1 MIKKIPKALTIAGSD
16 SGGGAG
22 IQADLKTMTSLGVY
36 GMSAITSITV
46 QNTVGV
52 FSVYDL
58 PPQVVYDQIK
68 VVAEDIKVDAAKT
81 GMLSNPQIVEAVA
94 KAVREFNIPNLVID
108 TVMISKSGKPLLND
122 EAKRILTEKL
132 IPLAVLITP
141 NIPEAE
147 NLTGIEIKSLEDVEK
162 ACKKL
167 FLDGANAVLLKG
179 GHSESD
185 KVIDVFYDG
194 NKFEYLI
201 SERINTKNTHGTGCT
216 LSAAICSYLAKG
228 CYLLDAVKN
237 AKNYVHNAIK
247 NSLNIG
253 QGYGPLNHMWQLYTD
268 LD

>member
-1 MIKKIPKALTIAGSD
+1 MIKIPKVLTIAGSD

-52 FSVYDL
+52 FGVYDL

-68 VVAEDIKVDAAKT
+68 VVAEDIGIDSAKT
-81 GMLSNPQIVEAVA
+81 GMLSNAGIVEAVA
-94 KAVREFNIPNLVID
+94 KAVKDFKIPNLVVD
-108 TVMISKSGKPLLND
+108 TVTRSKSGDPLLKVAD
-122 EAKRILTEKL
+122 EQILKEKI

-147 NLTGIEIKSLEDVEK
+147 SLIGFKIKSLEDVEK

-167 FLDGANAVLLKG
+167 YLDGANAVLLKG
-179 GHSESD
+179 GHGEGE
-185 KVIDVFYDG
+185 KAIDVFYDG
-194 NKFEYLI
+194 NRFEYLI

-216 LSAAICSYLAKG
+216 LSAAISSYLAKG
-228 CYLLDAVKN
+228 YSLLDAVKN
-237 AKNYVHNAIK
+237 AKDYVHNAIK
-247 NSLNIG
+247 HSLDIG
-253 QGYGPLNHMWQLYTD
+253 HGHGPLNHMWQFYKD
-268 LD
+268 FQ